1 MSVTLRDHVILCR
14 SIANTK
20 CVSVNNFPRVTE
32 KTILAANDSI
42 TVSVF
47 EETLFLVFFSNCIRK
62 SSSDSGIW
70 IFSNKLSQVGSHSS
84 VASSSCFEYS
94 RISSFRISVAF
105 NMEWFLSKSVILK
118 SKSPLITTSGI
129 FSAGWRNKR
138 VLLIFLVLWYV
149 QSKLLSN
156 FNSKF

>member
-1 MSVTLRDHVILCR
+1 MFIAPPAATFSTTWSKLFTQKYISNVPLSAEGSNGRVDEMFASFWDFTTWLVYLSLMKSIHCCSLFTMSVTLRDHVILCR

-62 SSSDSGIW
+62 SSSDSGI
-70 IFSNKLSQVGSHSS
+70 
-84 VASSSCFEYS
+84 
-94 RISSFRISVAF
+94 
-105 NMEWFLSKSVILK
+105 
-118 SKSPLITTSGI
+118 
-129 FSAGWRNKR
+129 
-138 VLLIFLVLWYV
+138 
-149 QSKLLSN
+149 
-156 FNSKF
+156 